1 MDNPPCVCSVGLIE
15 DDITHI
21 SSALL
26 KLLFKSIIMVFL
38 HVNRKSFD
46 FSYMLQSA
54 LISMQKR
61 ENGPPQNVAT
71 HFLSLYSL

>member
-1 MDNPPCVCSVGLIE
+1 
-15 DDITHI
+15 
-21 SSALL
+21 
-26 KLLFKSIIMVFL
+26 MVFL

-46 FSYMLQSA
+46 FSYMFQSA

-61 ENGPPQNVAT
+61 ENGLPQNVAT